1 MKDFLPIEEKVAWN
15 LSAGMYDP
23 AVAGQMRQLISRMNQ
38 MSESLSMYNMMVHRA
53 MDERKLVL
61 SQTQMLH
68 AQIIRLK
75 EENYQLRSQMGG
87 IGIQALQAAD
97 MTATPDPVP
106 EPDSDRGQTGQADQS
121 KLYVKIHFGDDACPP
136 DHIRYSE
143 LRRGVKRDKCGNES
157 QSVSCPNC
165 DAVFVDRNG
174 GKDCA
179 LRDHL
184 IKFKCPKLKHLR
196 PADQQTAPG
205 PKKKKKQQDEEVG
218 QGSISD
224 ELDDLEVQVS
234 SGPEISPTSMSNIMH
249 ILQIDRPN

>member
-1 MKDFLPIEEKVAWN
+1 MEWN
-15 LSAGMYDP
+15 LNAGVYEP
-23 AVAGQMRQLISRMNQ
+23 AVAAEMRQLISRMNQ

-61 SQTQMLH
+61 TQTQMLH

-75 EENYQLRSQMGG
+75 EENYQLRSQLRG
-87 IGIQALQAAD
+87 IGIQALDAAD
-97 MTATPDPVP
+97 ITATGPDPLQQ
-106 EPDSDRGQTGQADQS
+106 ESDRSSNGQGDQS
-121 KLYVKIHFGDDACPP
+121 KLYVKIHFGDDACPA

-157 QSVSCPNC
+157 QSVTCPNC
-165 DAVFVDRNG
+165 ETEFVDRNG

-196 PADQQTAPG
+196 PVDQQSVTG
-205 PKKKKKQQDEEVG
+205 QKKKNKKQQQRNLETG
-218 QGSISD
+218 SGSIAD

-234 SGPEISPTSMSNIMH
+234 SGPEISPNSMSNIMH
-249 ILQIDRPN
+249 ILQIENSNG